1 MDQRQKRRWTTPA
14 LIVFLLIPFLVLL
27 TPVLAYA
34 KPKATHPEMWELSL
48 DGGRRLVWESSFSSE
63 SEVRKEGFWGK
74 VVDVVAGAPQMHSMV
89 RPYSVVTDSR
99 GRIIVTDPGAAGVHV
114 FDFAAHKYKFIQHA
128 KNEHEAMLSPQC
140 VAVDA
145 QDNIYV
151 TDSNAGVIFV
161 FDANGKFQRTIGSLR
176 GGEGY
181 YERPTGIAVDS
192 AAGRIYLSDTLRNK
206 VLILDMQGKV
216 LQLIGQKGEAD
227 GDFYFPT
234 ELRLIGSDL
243 IVVDAMNF
251 RLQFFDRSGNFESS
265 IGNIGDGAGAFFRP
279 KAVGVDSEGD
289 VYVVDSS
296 LGAVQVFNRKGQL
309 LYYFGE
315 QGTHAGEFQLPSGL
329 YIDHDDR
336 VYVVDSFN
344 HRVQVFHY
352 FGLSKPAGEATK

>member
-1 MDQRQKRRWTTPA
+1 LVQLLLKERRLRRKA
-14 LIVFLLIPFLVLL
+14 SRILIFLLLIPA
-27 TPVLAYA
+27 LALA
-34 KPKATHPEMWELSL
+34 KPKTTKPPEVWELSL
-48 DGGRRLVWESSFSSE
+48 DGGRKLVWERSFSSE
-63 SEVRKEGFWGK
+63 SQVRKVGFWGK
-74 VVDVVAGAPQMHSMV
+74 VVDVVAGEPEMHSLV
-89 RPYSVVTDSR
+89 RPYSVITDSR
-99 GRIIVTDPGAAGVHV
+99 GRVIVTDPGAAGVHI
-114 FDFAAHKYKFIQHA
+114 FDFTAHKYKFIQHV
-128 KNEHEAMLSPQC
+128 KSEREAMLSPQC

-161 FDANGKFQRTIGSLR
+161 FDANGKYLRSIGSLR

-192 AAGRIYLSDTLRNK
+192 AAQRIYVSDTLRNK

-216 LQLIGQKGEAD
+216 LQLIGKKGQDD
-227 GDFYFPT
+227 GEFYFPT
-234 ELRLIGSDL
+234 ELRLSGPDL

-265 IGNIGDGAGAFFRP
+265 FGAFGDSAGAIFRP

-296 LGAVQVFNRKGQL
+296 LGVVQVFNRKGQL

-315 QGTHAGEFQLPSGL
+315 KGTHAGEFQLPSGL
-329 YIDHDDR
+329 YIDHDDQ
-336 VYVVDSFN
+336 VFVVDSFN

-352 FGLSKPAGEATK
+352 FGLSKQAGEATK